1 MGLAVVGL
9 IALLTASLG
18 IVNTMVMSITERR
31 REIGVLKSLGA
42 YERDI
47 RALFLVES
55 GVIGLLG
62 SLAGIF
68 VGWGISRIVSAVA
81 QAYMRR
87 EGIPEMD
94 VFATPVW
101 LVLTALAVGI
111 GVSLLA
117 GYYPAARASR
127 VDPVEALRNDS

>member
-1 MGLAVVGL
+1 
-9 IALLTASLG
+9 
-18 IVNTMVMSITERR
+18 
-31 REIGVLKSLGA
+31 
-42 YERDI
+42 
-47 RALFLVES
+47 
-55 GVIGLLG
+55 
-62 SLAGIF
+62 
-68 VGWGISRIVSAVA
+68 
-81 QAYMRR
+81 MRR

-94 VFATPVW
+94 VFATPAW

>member
-1 MGLAVVGL
+1 
-9 IALLTASLG
+9 
-18 IVNTMVMSITERR
+18 
-31 REIGVLKSLGA
+31 VLKSLGA

-62 SLAGIF
+62 TLAGIF
-68 VGWGISRIVSAVA
+68 FGWGISRIVSAVA

-94 VFATPVW
+94 VFATPAW

-117 GYYPAARASR
+117 GYYRPPAHPGSIPWKRCGMIREDKILLLRERSSSPGL
-127 VDPVEALRNDS
+127 DFTQYVE